1 MTRKHFTA
9 AVARVMDPG
18 CKYDYCLIIAGAEGI
33 GKSTLF
39 NVMGGDWFSDSLV
52 TMEGTKGMEQ
62 ARNGWVIEL
71 PELGSIKRSD
81 VEQVKAYISRQN
93 DMYRPAYGSV
103 MESHPRQ
110 CVFCG
115 TTNETYFLKGE
126 TGNRRFWVIEVDAKY
141 RKYPDFR
148 AALQADRNQ
157 LWAEA
162 VQRYKDGEKLAL
174 SDSLEE
180 AAKKRQQQFNDNCD
194 DPLQGLVQE
203 FLDMKLPTD
212 WNTWD
217 LNRRRA
223 YIKNP
228 DPLDETGVEIRT
240 KVCAAEFLCE
250 MMGIN
255 ISDKGYKYEARR
267 VNKVLDDLGWLK
279 LSSARFPI
287 YGTQRAF
294 SRPEE
299 DDESDL

>member
-1 MTRKHFTA
+1 
-9 AVARVMDPG
+9 
-18 CKYDYCLIIAGAEGI
+18 
-33 GKSTLF
+33 
-39 NVMGGDWFSDSLV
+39 
-52 TMEGTKGMEQ
+52 MEQ

-174 SDSLEE
+174 SDSMEE
-180 AAKKRQQQFNDNCD
+180 AAKKRQKQFHDNCD
-194 DPLQGLVQE
+194 DPLQGVVQE

-255 ISDKGYKYEARR
+255 ISDKG
-267 VNKVLDDLGWLK
+267 
-279 LSSARFPI
+279 
-287 YGTQRAF
+287 
-294 SRPEE
+294 
-299 DDESDL
+299 